1 MLRLHLR
8 HYSAPKLGIEPK
20 ESWLTA
26 KTVYQHTNLGIATK
40 NSEDLRV
47 QFSVDE

>member
-8 HYSAPKLGIEPK
+8 HYSAPRPGIEPG
-20 ESWLTA
+20 EPWLTA
-26 KTVYQHTNLGIATK
+26 MAVYQHTNPGMATK